1 MPQILPTAERT
12 LQVFE
17 IYAKEKRP
25 LSNSEIA
32 RLLGVADSSCS
43 DLLHTLRV
51 AGYLLR
57 APKTRLFHPTG
68 RLFDIGQQINASDPL
83 QTFAAE
89 ALEILSRKSGESSM
103 CGVLDGVNA
112 RVITYQES
120 PRALRYVLKPGTRVE
135 LHSTALGKA
144 LLGNLDEKTREMILS
159 GLKMKAIT
167 TKSIQDKEELR
178 RQLEKGKVKG
188 YYSNFGEGNDAV
200 GAVGI
205 AGHVGGQLVA
215 ISLVGPLN
223 RMEKNF
229 DQNVKI
235 LLDARHEFFE
245 K

>member
-1 MPQILPTAERT
+1 
-12 LQVFE
+12 
-17 IYAKEKRP
+17 
-25 LSNSEIA
+25 
-32 RLLGVADSSCS
+32 
-43 DLLHTLRV
+43 
-51 AGYLLR
+51 
-57 APKTRLFHPTG
+57 
-68 RLFDIGQQINASDPL
+68 
-83 QTFAAE
+83 
-89 ALEILSRKSGESSM
+89 M

-178 RQLEKGKVKG
+178 RQLEKGKVEG